1 MEGGGRTT
9 VVPLAVSY
17 LNRHTPISA
26 TTTTLTT
33 SPLDYLNPLR
43 RQTFTPLELPLL
55 QLCNNS
61 QGQLPIT
68 GLSGGLNAN
77 GLFAGLLPR
86 RPRGEKR
93 PIPDE
98 QKDAKYY
105 EKRKRNNEAAKK
117 SRDARKIRE
126 DRIAF
131 QAAFLEQENSLL
143 KAQVITL
150 QNEMQSLR
158 QIISHK
164 ENSN

>member
-1 MEGGGRTT
+1 MEASAAVAGSSATLPAPYLDGR
-9 VVPLAVSY
+9 A
-17 LNRHTPISA
+17 PISGNLPA
-26 TTTTLTT
+26 
-33 SPLDYLNPLR
+33 SALDYLNPLM
-43 RQTFTPLELPLL
+43 QTFNPLELPLL
-55 QLCNNS
+55 QLRSNS
-61 QGQLPIT
+61 QSQLPIPA
-68 GLSGGLNAN
+68 LGGGIQAN
-77 GLFAGLLPR
+77 GLFAGFLPR

-143 KAQVITL
+143 KAQVVAL

-158 QIISHK
+158 QIISLK
-164 ENSN
+164 KNSN